1 MIAQC
6 FYGQARRWPEGSG
19 PPSSCQNDTSDSCK
33 SEEIC
38 GVGGGGGK
46 GLASDPTLDP
56 LSSTIPAAAHVY
68 GIYFHCEM

>member
-1 MIAQC
+1 
-6 FYGQARRWPEGSG
+6 
-19 PPSSCQNDTSDSCK
+19 
-33 SEEIC
+33 
-38 GVGGGGGK
+38 VGK